1 MKSRIYQVGNQV
13 LSRGISDRLL
23 PQFAT
28 FLIDPFSSIVISFF
42 NFFFPRKTGMEDW
55 SQVGLSESAFLKPSF
70 SRLFFFVVRNFCRV
84 ILKSV
89 RLQRNKRDMPHW
101 GGFIGCVCF
110 VPLRLGFDPAIWGTR
125 GLCPRQ
131 GTAGLRAG
139 SLELSEAPTASKLSL
154 VFAVPYLG
162 WHLECLSCKQRWS
175 SMHVGDRSWK
185 PTRISITGT
194 SPPRPLPSPLL
205 CDPQQRS
212 CCLLTAE
219 HFVGGSS

>member
-89 RLQRNKRDMPHW
+89 RLQRNKRH
-101 GGFIGCVCF
+101 
-110 VPLRLGFDPAIWGTR
+110 
-125 GLCPRQ
+125 
-131 GTAGLRAG
+131 
-139 SLELSEAPTASKLSL
+139 AS
-154 VFAVPYLG
+154 LG
-162 WHLECLSCKQRWS
+162 WFYRLC
-175 SMHVGDRSWK
+175 
-185 PTRISITGT
+185 
-194 SPPRPLPSPLL
+194 LL
-205 CDPQQRS
+205 C
-212 CCLLTAE
+212 AFE
-219 HFVGGSS
+219 VGL